1 MEGVWLEP
9 GAARFAPRPSA
20 GHRPIPDQT
29 SYERRVTGNRDQMR
43 GSSLEMLG
51 QTRGS
56 AMQTA
61 NSPLLGLPSPGSELT
76 TIHHF
81 TSSPEKVPLF
91 PVPTLKSLSTEV
103 DSLADRLT

>member
-1 MEGVWLEP
+1 MAEP
-9 GAARFAPRPSA
+9 GAARFAPQPSA

-29 SYERRVTGNRDQMR
+29 SYERRVTGNRDQTR

-51 QTRGS
+51 QIRGS

-61 NSPLLGLPSPGSELT
+61 NSPSLGLPSAGSELM

-81 TSSPEKVPLF
+81 HFLLRKVPLS
-91 PVPTLKSLSTEV
+91 PVPTLKSLSTV
-103 DSLADRLT
+103 KLIHWLID